1 MATDIPSPLLGSV
14 PDPWHRENF
23 VDVAPMGGEWT
34 CAALLTSGA
43 AAGTAVKL
51 DGVTAAKGDAN
62 GFTIG
67 TDQTITATF
76 YGTRLCR
83 VHCILD
89 IDIATGTDNVTLHV
103 FVGGVSVFETAAISV
118 VSSTLELFEIDVLL
132 EIANGDTIEIYA
144 ENEDAAVEVDAA
156 AAVERIDTLT
166 ASGFCRVSSA

>member
-1 MATDIPSPLLGSV
+1 MVTTI
-14 PDPWHRENF
+14 PDPRAGRVPEAWLRNNF
-23 VDVAPMGGEWT
+23 VDVAPRGGEWT

-51 DGVTAAKGDAN
+51 DGVTAAKGDSN
-62 GFTIG
+62 GFTVG

-76 YGTRLCR
+76 TGTRLCR

-103 FVGGVSVFETAAISV
+103 FVGGVSAFEPAAISV
-118 VSSTLELFEIDVLL
+118 TSSTLELFEIDVLL